1 MAERTRRFTVM
12 ALLLLVP
19 FTIACGGAEE
29 PAPQPAEQPADVPAP
44 EPAPE
49 PAPVE
54 QPPAD
59 ATPEEPVQQG
69 PQLVGNI
76 TLSNENFEWGAT
88 DNQNASYTWTV
99 RVANDTTASLDITV
113 RFQFLD
119 DNDQVIK
126 TETKTVRLD
135 PATSTTLRENGRMS
149 YAQANRVY
157 SFSAA
162 FDYQIVSN

>member
-1 MAERTRRFTVM
+1 MAERARPITVM

-19 FTIACGGAEE
+19 FTIACGA
-29 PAPQPAEQPADVPAP
+29 AEQPAAP
-44 EPAPE
+44 
-49 PAPVE
+49 PVE
-54 QPPAD
+54 TPPA
-59 ATPEEPVQQG
+59 APATEVTPPATETPTTEVTPEAPTQEG

-76 TLSNENFEWGAT
+76 TLSNENFDWGET
-88 DNQNASYTWTV
+88 DNQNANYTWTV
-99 RVANDTTASLDITV
+99 RVANDTTATLDITV

-135 PATSTTLRENGRMS
+135 PAAASTLREAGRMS